1 MPDRPDIC
9 AVFEAYLKL
18 IDIALICTFWLYT
31 FWFIIW
37 SVLQCFIRICLIL
50 IGRIIQSNLI
60 DKAHQKLV
68 EIVKII
74 KQNYGQDKLGSLPE
88 KWPSKNFFN

>member
-1 MPDRPDIC
+1 
-9 AVFEAYLKL
+9 
-18 IDIALICTFWLYT
+18 
-31 FWFIIW
+31 
-37 SVLQCFIRICLIL
+37 LIL

-88 KWPSKNFFN
+88 K